1 MKKNNYPV
9 QKTEAEWRAQLSAD
23 EYRILREK
31 GTEYAFTG
39 VYNDHFEKGVYCCKG
54 CGQELYDSSNKFD
67 SHCGWPSYDAA
78 LPGALEFINDE
89 SHGMRRTEIVCARCG
104 GHQGHVFNDGP
115 TETGERY
122 CVNAAS
128 IDFLPNEK

>member
-9 QKTEAEWRAQLSAD
+9 QKTEAEWRAQLSSD

-128 IDFLPNEK
+128 IDFLPKEK

>member
-104 GHQGHVFNDGP
+104 GHHV
-115 TETGERY
+115 
-122 CVNAAS
+122 
-128 IDFLPNEK
+128 LPA

>member
-89 SHGMRRTEIVCARCG
+89 SHGMGVPKLFVRVVEGIRGMCLTTVPPKPENGIV
-104 GHQGHVFNDGP
+104 
-115 TETGERY
+115 
-122 CVNAAS
+122 
-128 IDFLPNEK
+128 